1 MAARCLSVSQ
11 RRSIAWLVPIGLG
24 LAVFAS
30 FAPALQNDFVNWDD
44 DLNLTDNAAYRGLGP
59 SQLYWMVTTTLGGHF
74 QPLTWLSFALD
85 HAVWG
90 MAPFGYH
97 LTNLALHAANAVLVW
112 LLLQVLLR
120 PGGNDDPASRD
131 QLAGAAAVG
140 AFAFAL
146 HPLRV
151 ESVAWATERRDVLSG
166 FFWLLALLAYVR
178 AVEGP
183 EVARR
188 RGLRLALG
196 ALVLSLAAKA
206 WGMTFPLV
214 LVLLDAYPLRR
225 LARDPRAVLR
235 EKLPF
240 AIVAALGAVLA
251 FAAQRTVPDMRSLA
265 EHGPTARLAQAAYGL
280 CFYLAKTLAPLGLHP
295 AYLLETDLDP
305 FRPRYLLATA
315 IVGAIT
321 LTAIALRKRQPW
333 WLATWATYVVIVA
346 PVLGLAQTGPQLV
359 ADRYSYLACLP
370 WTALLAAA
378 LTRLQASALRR
389 TAWIAAVAAGLVL
402 AVLTYHQ
409 TTVWRSSRTLWDHVL
424 AIDPQNWVAYTNRG
438 WVQEDPNA
446 ALADYTAAIQ
456 ANPHYYLA
464 YFDRGNVCEAR
475 GDWDGASADY
485 AMAIRLLP
493 DDPKAYN
500 NRGWVRQQ
508 REDWSGAASDYERAL
523 VVAPPDWWARARV
536 TANLAT
542 VRARM
547 VANGR

>member
-1 MAARCLSVSQ
+1 MSKRP
-11 RRSIAWLVPIGLG
+11 SIAWLVPLGLV

-44 DLNLTDNAAYRGLGP
+44 DLNLTENAAYRGLGP

-74 QPLTWLSFALD
+74 QPLAWLSFALD
-85 HAVWG
+85 HALWG
-90 MAPFGYH
+90 MAPIGYH

-112 LLLQVLLR
+112 LVLQVLLR
-120 PGGNDDPASRD
+120 RGANDDPVSRD
-131 QLAGAAAVG
+131 QIAGAAAVG
-140 AFAFAL
+140 AVAFAL

-166 FFWLLALLAYVR
+166 CFWLLALLAYLR

-214 LVLLDAYPLRR
+214 LLLLDAYPLRR
-225 LARDPRAVLR
+225 LAREPRTVLR

-240 AIVAALGAVLA
+240 AAVAALGAILA
-251 FAAQRTVPDMRSLA
+251 FAAQRTVPDMRPLA
-265 EHGPTARLAQAAYGL
+265 AHGPTARLAQAAYGL

-295 AYLLETDLDP
+295 AYLLEPDLDP
-305 FRPRYLLATA
+305 LRPRYLVAMAAVAT
-315 IVGAIT
+315 IT

-333 WLATWATYVVIVA
+333 WLATWGTYVVIVA
-346 PVLGLAQTGPQLV
+346 PVLGFAQTGPQIV
-359 ADRYSYLACLP
+359 ADRYTYLACLP

-378 LTRLQASALRR
+378 CTRLQASAVRR
-389 TAWIAAVAAGLVL
+389 AAWIATAATGLIL
-402 AVLTYHQ
+402 ALLTYRQ
-409 TTVWRSSRTLWDHVL
+409 TAVWRSSRTLWDHVL

-446 ALADYTAAIQ
+446 ALTDYAAAIQ
-456 ANPHYYLA
+456 ANPRYYLA
-464 YFDRGNVCEAR
+464 YFNRGNIREAQ
-475 GDWDGASADY
+475 GDFDGASADY
-485 AMAIRLLP
+485 AMAIGLLP
-493 DDPKAYN
+493 NDPKAYN

-523 VVAPPDWWARARV
+523 VVAPPDWWARDRV

-547 VANGR
+547 TANLR